1 KVLRKMSEYEKK
13 YFIDLMHRVVSIKE
27 TEKLSFSEIFQRF
40 KIGIESLVSSKTFR
54 YALKKL

>member
-1 KVLRKMSEYEKK
+1 
-13 YFIDLMHRVVSIKE
+13 MHRVVSIKE